1 MRNAFAAIA
10 GGCRMV
16 TLASLLL
23 LVVVTAIDVGGR
35 VLFGSP
41 LGFAYELI
49 GVLLGLSVYAGL
61 VEANRTRQH
70 IRIDLADGL
79 LARHPRLDRA
89 ADRLVWLLEFGF
101 SLLLAVM
108 VARQTIVLYGYQENF
123 MFLPMPKW
131 LPLAVVGGLLVT
143 SLGSFAAHL
152 GGDAVTGKDGATC

>member
-1 MRNAFAAIA
+1 MRNAFLAIA
-10 GGCRMV
+10 GFCRML
-16 TLASLLL
+16 TLTSLLM

-61 VEANRTRQH
+61 VEANWKREH

-89 ADRLVWLLEFGF
+89 ADRLVLCMEFSF

-108 VARQTIVLYGYQENF
+108 VARQALVLHSYQESF
-123 MFLPMPKW
+123 MFLPVQKW
-131 LPLAVVGGLLVT
+131 LPLAVIGGLLVT
-143 SLGSFAAHL
+143 SLGSFLAHL
-152 GGDAVTGKDGATC
+152 SGKDAIKQDGQTC

>member
-1 MRNAFAAIA
+1 MRKALLTIA
-10 GGCRMV
+10 DGCRLL
-16 TLASLLL
+16 TLTSLLL

-35 VLFGSP
+35 VLFGTP

-61 VEANRTRQH
+61 VEANWKREH
-70 IRIDLADGL
+70 IRIDLADAL
-79 LARHPRLDRA
+79 LARHPRFDRA
-89 ADRLVWLLEFGF
+89 ADRFVCLLEFSF

-108 VARQTIVLYGYQENF
+108 VTRQVIVLYGYQENF

-143 SLGSFAAHL
+143 SLGSFLAHL
-152 GGDAVTGKDGATC
+152 GGKTVIGKDGATC

>member
-1 MRNAFAAIA
+1 MRKALLAIA
-10 GGCRMV
+10 GGCRV
-16 TLASLLL
+16 ISLSSLLL
-23 LVVVTAIDVGGR
+23 LVMITAIDVGGR
-35 VLFGSP
+35 VFLGSP

-61 VEANRTRQH
+61 VEANWTRQH

-89 ADRLVWLLEFGF
+89 ADRFVWLLEFSF

-108 VARQTIVLYGYQENF
+108 VTRQVVVLYGYQENF

-143 SLGSFAAHL
+143 SLGSFLAHL
-152 GGDAVTGKDGATC
+152 GGKGVTRKDGTTC

>member
-1 MRNAFAAIA
+1 MRKAFLTIA
-10 GGCRMV
+10 GGCRLL
-16 TLASLLL
+16 TLISLFL
-23 LVVVTAIDVGGR
+23 LVIVTAIDVGGR

-61 VEANRTRQH
+61 VEANWKRQH
-70 IRIDLADGL
+70 IRIDLADAL

-89 ADRLVWLLEFGF
+89 VDRFVWLLEFSF

-108 VARQTIVLYGYQENF
+108 VARQVLVLYDYQENF
-123 MFLPMPKW
+123 MFLPMAKW

-143 SLGSFAAHL
+143 SLGSFLAHL
-152 GGDAVTGKDGATC
+152 GGKTVTGKDGATC